1 MDKTVRLIGRR
12 GLLGLLLAGGLAASG
27 CGYSLRPPYDPSI
40 RTVHVAFVRSST
52 FRRDL
57 NTALT
62 EKLIKELELRTG
74 YKAVGS
80 PRDADYIL
88 DCEIT
93 FNEKNA
99 VLQNP
104 NNLPRQVMS
113 TINVSASY
121 YPNNKG
127 GGENERGEKRAVF
140 SATANDF
147 GELGETITVANDKA
161 LDKLAQE
168 IIGNLEQVW

>member
-1 MDKTVRLIGRR
+1 MAKTDRR
-12 GLLGLLLAGGLAASG
+12 MRRRELCRLLLAGALAASG
-27 CGYSLRPPYDPSI
+27 CGYSLRPPYDQNI
-40 RTVHVAFVRSST
+40 RTVHVAMARSVV

-57 NTALT
+57 NQPLT
-62 EKLIKELELRTG
+62 EKIIKELEQRSG
-74 YKAVGS
+74 YKVVGD
-80 PRDADYIL
+80 PADADYIL
-88 DCEIT
+88 DVEIT

-113 TINVSASY
+113 TINVSAAF
-121 YPNNKG
+121 YPNKDG
-127 GGENERGEKRAVF
+127 AEPTRGEKRATF

-161 LDKLAQE
+161 LDKLARE
-168 IIGNLEQVW
+168 IVGNLEQVW